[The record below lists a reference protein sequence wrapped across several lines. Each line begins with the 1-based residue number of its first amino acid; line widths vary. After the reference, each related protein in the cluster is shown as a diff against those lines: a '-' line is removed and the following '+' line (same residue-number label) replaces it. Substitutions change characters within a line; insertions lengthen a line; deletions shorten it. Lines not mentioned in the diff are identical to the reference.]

1 MIAKITQS
9 ELEYNPD
16 FTMAALW
23 TRSGVGEREGT
34 VQASEH
40 KVLSYSHVIKSEF
53 RSLSHLLFNQL
64 QN

>member
-1 MIAKITQS
+1 
-9 ELEYNPD
+9 
-16 FTMAALW
+16 MAALW
-23 TRSGVGEREGT
+23 THSGVGEREGT

-53 RSLSHLLFNQL
+53 RSLSHLLFIQL